1 MAIKN
6 NAILPNLTE
15 SRGSVNTNLRSEHAN
30 TVSINVIKRIMD
42 ILYDNGRLKRTN
54 LAGMSGLNYNKCI
67 RYLKLLHTLGWIR
80 ILFEDGSCFVTI
92 TDRGIETIERLENFN

>member
-1 MAIKN
+1 MAIWN
-6 NAILPNLTE
+6 NAILPNLTK
-15 SRGSVNTNLRSEHAN
+15 SSDGVCVNLGIEYAN
-30 TVSINVIKRIMD
+30 TFSVNVIKRIMG

-67 RYLKLLHTLGWIR
+67 RYLKLLHTLGWVR
-80 ILFEDGSCFVTI
+80 ILFDDGSCFVTI

>member
-1 MAIKN
+1 MS
-6 NAILPNLTE
+6 NLTK
-15 SRGSVNTNLRSEHAN
+15 SSDGALINLRTEYAN
-30 TVSINVIKRIMD
+30 TFSVNVIKRIMD

-67 RYLKLLHTLGWIR
+67 RYLKLLHALGWIK
-80 ILFEDGSCFVTI
+80 ILFDDGSCFVTI

>member
-1 MAIKN
+1 MKDVTF
-6 NAILPNLTE
+6 PNLIRPGE
-15 SRGSVNTNLRSEHAN
+15 DMPANLNSEYAN
-30 TVSINVIKRIMD
+30 TFSINVVKRIIR
-42 ILYDNGRLKRTN
+42 ILYENGRLKRTN

-80 ILFEDGSCFVTI
+80 ILFDDGSCFVTI